1 MENNI
6 KIYANSSSVKNKED
20 QRFEY
25 IRAIAAIAVVIIHTM
40 YTAIVLFGD
49 ETTNKFGIYIY
60 RSVMNLMWFAVP
72 CFLMLT
78 GLLLLLP
85 KKQIDIRTLYKKY
98 VLKILI
104 VLGIFGIIFSWMEI
118 VFSQKTINVF
128 QIPNAVINVIQG
140 ETWAHLWYLYCLL
153 GIYITFPIWNMIS
166 KNASER
172 EFKYIL
178 IILFIFASII
188 KTLNTMG
195 FNIGFYNHISN
206 IYPFWFLCGAGY
218 HRGFFDISKKRAVTL
233 ILTNSALLLVLSY
246 LETYDYFSSLNFSDL
261 FGYSSILVIGQ
272 SVGLFAL
279 ILKLNL
285 AKWLKKV
292 LLEIADKSF
301 GIYLVHMLFVNF
313 EYKLLSLNPFEDG
326 LYIGFVLIIFNII
339 LSYCCTWVLKKIP
352 FIRKFI

>member
-1 MENNI
+1 M
-6 KIYANSSSVKNKED
+6 V
-20 QRFEY
+20 
-25 IRAIAAIAVVIIHTM
+25 
-40 YTAIVLFGD
+40 
-49 ETTNKFGIYIY
+49 
-60 RSVMNLMWFAVP
+60 
-72 CFLMLT
+72 
-78 GLLLLLP
+78 
-85 KKQIDIRTLYKKY
+85 
-98 VLKILI
+98 
-104 VLGIFGIIFSWMEI
+104 
-118 VFSQKTINVF
+118 
-128 QIPNAVINVIQG
+128 
-140 ETWAHLWYLYCLL
+140 
-153 GIYITFPIWNMIS
+153 
-166 KNASER
+166 
-172 EFKYIL
+172 
-178 IILFIFASII
+178 
-188 KTLNTMG
+188 
-195 FNIGFYNHISN
+195 
-206 IYPFWFLCGAGY
+206 AGY

-339 LSYCCTWVLKKIP
+339 LSILLHMGTKKNNH